1 MSMMSPPQAADAVSP
16 LRSEMRLRH
25 FVLCFEEGTVQFYD
39 PYPEVNGFVDSNIL
53 FHTITQPYYP
63 GNPSFSQL
71 LYIFQS

>member
-39 PYPEVNGFVDSNIL
+39 PYPEVN
-53 FHTITQPYYP
+53 
-63 GNPSFSQL
+63 
-71 LYIFQS
+71 